1 MSWDQIIGNVSEQLP
16 HFNDYLLK
24 EFRKEQ
30 VDSFP
35 EYVSGIFK
43 EAIQLFKG
51 ELEYLGY
58 KTLSPEKELEF
69 IANNK
74 LMHGRYNIQR
84 SELELVQYNF
94 KFHNQFYDVNLYLP
108 YMYNGR
114 LIINDTNYCPQFA
127 IIERMIT
134 RITDG
139 VIIKVMRSPIQF
151 CRGDTKVFKDTRGNE
166 YCESVIIVN
175 AFYRKER
182 RSKHKTPLILYLLVK
197 FDFDHV
203 INVTLG
209 LPVGS
214 ITFVEKDDPES
225 TQYTYFKCRENIYL
239 RCETASVMQDH
250 FARRL
255 VASLLVILER
265 SKNYNISMLYNK
277 TFYKTILGRNLY
289 DDSVSA
295 ALAADHANGHLDS
308 LSTYLDQQTKRRLA
322 LQNPPLYCDDIFDL
336 FVAAFVNI
344 DEWLIRYSANDLFSK
359 RIGGIDRFVSCI
371 EKIIFHKFYDALK
384 RNHSPNEKAISS
396 MLRISP
402 LAIKDIYNNKEMQ
415 VANALYND
423 NELIDC
429 QIKKIR
435 QSSTQE
441 NASSK
446 HTKLIGDKEHQFH
459 PSFVAIES
467 PLAISS
473 SSPCITGDI
482 NPFAVIDSNG
492 YFQKDKMPWYAA
504 VEPLSKYLS

>member
-24 EFRKEQ
+24 EFRNEQ
-30 VDSFP
+30 VNSFP
-35 EYVSGIFK
+35 EYVSGVFK

-58 KTLSPEKELEF
+58 KSLSPEKELEF

-151 CRGDTKVFKDTRGNE
+151 WRGDTKVFKDTRGNE

-225 TQYTYFKCRENIYL
+225 TQ
-239 RCETASVMQDH
+239 
-250 FARRL
+250 
-255 VASLLVILER
+255 
-265 SKNYNISMLYNK
+265 
-277 TFYKTILGRNLY
+277 
-289 DDSVSA
+289 
-295 ALAADHANGHLDS
+295 
-308 LSTYLDQQTKRRLA
+308 
-322 LQNPPLYCDDIFDL
+322 
-336 FVAAFVNI
+336 
-344 DEWLIRYSANDLFSK
+344 
-359 RIGGIDRFVSCI
+359 
-371 EKIIFHKFYDALK
+371 
-384 RNHSPNEKAISS
+384 
-396 MLRISP
+396 
-402 LAIKDIYNNKEMQ
+402 
-415 VANALYND
+415 
-423 NELIDC
+423 
-429 QIKKIR
+429 
-435 QSSTQE
+435 
-441 NASSK
+441 
-446 HTKLIGDKEHQFH
+446 
-459 PSFVAIES
+459 
-467 PLAISS
+467 
-473 SSPCITGDI
+473 
-482 NPFAVIDSNG
+482 
-492 YFQKDKMPWYAA
+492 
-504 VEPLSKYLS
+504 